1 MFHLSRCVYLT
12 IVLFLPFWQF
22 FYLVNLTFS
31 YFRGF
36 HFYFLRA
43 LISLFLVYIN
53 SFPRPDQCFFFI
65 FLVFSAS
72 FHRNILELLQKKQG
86 KRVKWTIKVYYFWFF
101 NVLSFLLLGRLCRPT
116 EWVWTKEI
124 IFAPVQA
131 SGISVMIKGS
141 SCILKLQ
148 QQRKC

>member
-1 MFHLSRCVYLT
+1 MCECACVVYYNAIPHNQFRVKKKINRNNSKAQRRVSFDFFLSSDMFHLSRCVYLT

-36 HFYFLRA
+36 HFYFLCA

-86 KRVKWTIKVYYFWFF
+86 KRVK
-101 NVLSFLLLGRLCRPT
+101 
-116 EWVWTKEI
+116 
-124 IFAPVQA
+124 
-131 SGISVMIKGS
+131 
-141 SCILKLQ
+141 
-148 QQRKC
+148 